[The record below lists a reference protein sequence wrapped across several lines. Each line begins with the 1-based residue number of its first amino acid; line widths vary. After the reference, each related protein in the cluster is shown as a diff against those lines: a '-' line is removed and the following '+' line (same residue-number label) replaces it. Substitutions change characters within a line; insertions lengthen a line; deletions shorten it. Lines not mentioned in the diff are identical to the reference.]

1 MVPQKK
7 QIKTCS
13 MKKLVLALVAS
24 FILGSF
30 AVQSVNA
37 QTRRGHYFLTGA
49 SQLSFQST
57 FTNGSGEEFLF
68 AFSPSFGGFIADNL
82 ALGLNGKILYS
93 SSASSVSYSAMPTL
107 TYFFNQGKGF
117 IPYLNFQVG
126 YVGVSV
132 RGSSLHGLGMG
143 VGAGGVLMLNKNVG
157 LDLGLQYLHSRY
169 PTRYRNITSNSI
181 ATTIGLTTFF

>member
-1 MVPQKK
+1 
-7 QIKTCS
+7 

-24 FILGSF
+24 FIFGSL
-30 AVQSVNA
+30 AVQSLSA

-57 FTNGSGEEFLF
+57 FTDGSGEEFSF
-68 AFSPSFGGFIADNL
+68 AFSPSFGGFVADNL
-82 ALGLNGKILYS
+82 ALGVNGKILYF
-93 SSASSVSYSAMPTL
+93 SSARSVSYSAMPTL

-126 YVGVSV
+126 YVGGAV

-169 PTRYRNITSNSI
+169 PTRYRNVTSNSI